1 MKIYVASSFSLIPKV
16 EWVVKAL
23 EEAGHEITAK
33 WWDRIYDTRDLGK
46 KETQELKKLFEDLDP
61 DEFYRRPE
69 TSRSF
74 MADLQ
79 GIEDADDFVLVAPD
93 IKSRS
98 ALVGGNIE
106 LGYAYGCGKDC
117 FSIGALE
124 NSALYWAVKRC
135 KTIDE
140 LIFEIGDPIY

>member
-1 MKIYVASSFSLIPKV
+1 MKVYVGSSFSLIPRV
-16 EWVVKAL
+16 EEVVKAL
-23 EEAGHEITAK
+23 EEAGHEITVK
-33 WWDRIYDTRDLGK
+33 WWDRIYDTKDSGK
-46 KETQELKKLFEDLDP
+46 KETQELKKLYADLDP
-61 DEFYRRPE
+61 DEFYSRPE
-69 TSRSF
+69 TRKSF
-74 MADLQ
+74 LADLK
-79 GIEDADDFVLVAPD
+79 GIEDCDDFILVADDMPQNY
-93 IKSRS
+93 
-98 ALVGGNIE
+98 GGANIE